1 MLHSRNLVASAA
13 SDKPNSSE
21 PDLDNR
27 RCPNIM
33 AANPIWNDAR
43 LAAQRPAA
51 RALPLPSPVLE
62 AGVEALGTRTK
73 IRRRDLAIPSWVVF
87 CMIMLATFAVCV
99 TVTMRAQA
107 EMRGAE
113 LKFEQTNADVERIR
127 ETNASLR
134 RDVERLRKD
143 PRAIEAAARARLNMV
158 HPNEVVVPLE

>member
-1 MLHSRNLVASAA
+1 
-13 SDKPNSSE
+13 
-21 PDLDNR
+21 
-27 RCPNIM
+27 M

-51 RALPLPSPVLE
+51 RALSLSSPVLE

-73 IRRRDLAIPSWVVF
+73 IRRRDLAVPSWVVF

-113 LKFEQTNADVERIR
+113 QKFEQMSADVQRIR
-127 ETNASLR
+127 ETNAALQN
-134 RDVERLRKD
+134 DIERLHKD

-158 HPNEVVVPLE
+158 RSNEVVVPLQ

>member
-1 MLHSRNLVASAA
+1 
-13 SDKPNSSE
+13 
-21 PDLDNR
+21 
-27 RCPNIM
+27 M

-51 RALPLPSPVLE
+51 RALSLPSPVLE

-73 IRRRDLAIPSWVVF
+73 LRRRDLALPSWVVF

-113 LKFEQTNADVERIR
+113 QKFEQMNADVQRIR
-127 ETNASLR
+127 ETNASLK
-134 RDVERLRKD
+134 KD
-143 PRAIEAAARARLNMV
+143 IE
-158 HPNEVVVPLE
+158 